1 MKFIVSSSELLTP
14 LQALS
19 RVISSKNSITILD
32 NFLFQLSGNTLT
44 ITASDLETTVQASIP
59 IAEVETEGAVAIPA
73 KLITDSL
80 KEFPEQPL
88 GFSLNTE
95 NMMLDIS
102 WANGKFNIP
111 GLPGDDYP
119 ELQALKDDSTLFYV
133 SAHALL
139 EGISRSLYA
148 TAEEELRPVMNGILF
163 DLSEEQT
170 VMVASDAHKLICYT
184 RKDVVVSQAA
194 KFILPKK
201 PASVMKNLLPK
212 TTGEIQVTFDDK
224 NAIFLF
230 PNYRLVCRLVEG
242 NYPAYRTVIPT
253 NNSNKAVIDRV
264 ELLNSVRRVAVCSN
278 QASNLIRLKL
288 DQDEITVSAQNLDFS
303 ISGYERIACQY
314 NGDMMEIG
322 FKWTFLAEILAN
334 LPGQE
339 VSLELSDPSRAGL
352 LIPLA
357 LNDVNEDICALI
369 MPMMIGS

>member
-1 MKFIVSSSELLTP
+1 MKFVVSSSELLTP

-19 RVISSKNSITILD
+19 RVISSKNTISILD
-32 NFLFQLSGNTLT
+32 NYLFQLVGNTLT

-59 IAEVETEGAVAIPA
+59 IPEVEKEGSVAIPA
-73 KLITDSL
+73 KIITDSL

-88 GFSLNTE
+88 EFSLNTE

-111 GLPGDDYP
+111 GLSGDDYP
-119 ELQALKDDSTLFYV
+119 ELQALKEDNTLFYIP
-133 SAHALL
+133 ANALL

-163 DLSEEQT
+163 DLTEEQM

-184 RKDVVVSQAA
+184 RKEVAASQVA

-201 PASVMKNLLPK
+201 PASVIKNLLPK
-212 TTGEIQVTFDDK
+212 MTGDIQVNFDDK
-224 NAIFLF
+224 NAVFLF

-242 NYPAYRTVIPT
+242 NYPAYRSVIPT
-253 NNSNKAVIDRV
+253 NNVNKAVVDRV

-288 DQDEITVSAQNLDFS
+288 EQDEITISAQNLDFS
-303 ISGYERIACQY
+303 ISGYERISCQY
-314 NGDMMEIG
+314 SGDPMEIG
-322 FKWTFLAEILAN
+322 FKWVFLAEILSN
-334 LPGQE
+334 LPGAD
-339 VSLELSDPSRAGL
+339 VSFELSDPSRAGL

-357 LNDVNEDICALI
+357 LNDANEDICALI
-369 MPMMIGS
+369 MPLMIGS

>member
-14 LQALS
+14 LQAIS
-19 RVISSKNSITILD
+19 RVISSKNSMSILD

-44 ITASDLETTVQASIP
+44 ITASDLETTVQTSLP
-59 IAEVETEGAVAIPA
+59 IAEVETEGTVAIPA
-73 KLITDSL
+73 KLLTDSL

-88 GFSLNTE
+88 EFSLNPE
-95 NMMLDIS
+95 NLLIDIS
-102 WANGKFNIP
+102 WAKGKFQLP
-111 GLPGDDYP
+111 GVPGDDYP
-119 ELQALKDDSTLFYV
+119 ELPALKEDSTLFYLPA
-133 SAHALL
+133 STLL

-163 DLSEEQT
+163 DLTEDQI

-184 RKDVVVSQAA
+184 RKDVAASQVS

-212 TTGEIQVTFDDK
+212 MTGEIQVNFDDK

-242 NYPAYRTVIPT
+242 NYPAYRSVIPT

-288 DQDEITVSAQNLDFS
+288 EQDEITISAQNLDFS
-303 ISGYERIACQY
+303 ISGYERISCQY
-314 NGDMMEIG
+314 SGDAMEIG
-322 FKWTFLAEILAN
+322 FKWVFLAEILSN
-334 LPGQE
+334 LPGQD

-357 LNDVNEDICALI
+357 LNDANEELCALI
-369 MPMMIGS
+369 MPLMIGS